1 MEHSIIAGCVS
12 LLFGCAIQDSYEFT
26 RTLKDQIPDS
36 SFNKLI
42 EVLQKLRD
50 FAHLAVSSIQ
60 FNSIINN

>member
-50 FAHLAVSSIQ
+50 FAHLAVS
-60 FNSIINN
+60 